1 MADMGDS
8 GARIGITIVLFCIL
22 VIEVGS
28 SFQLQNV
35 KMSQAKEWSEKI
47 SMKLNTSSMGE
58 SMGFSNFI
66 EVQYNKAESYI
77 TFEKNNGVEL
87 VKEMATQLEKML
99 GKKMAALKDLVNAA
113 ETAVRDHKWREDMR
127 IGDVQYWDAK
137 NHSQL
142 HDILS
147 YNERFL
153 QSINESVST
162 VHIPVEIYNGNID
175 ILNGLK
181 WSNDLDQAFMKNYEN
196 DPDILWQYFGSQTGF
211 MRTFPGSKWSIKH
224 DDVDLFD
231 VRRRP
236 WYTQGSSSPKDML
249 ILIDTSGSVHG
260 QALSLIK
267 VAVKSILDTLGEN
280 DFVNIANFSK
290 SVTFVSCFETFVQAN
305 HRNKK
310 ILKEG
315 VDALTAKDMA
325 NYESALTF
333 AFDEFDK
340 FDNSSDSGAKCNRM
354 IMLLTDGGTDDA
366 EKVFNERNF
375 KRPDED
381 QVRVFTYAVGQTA
394 NPNRGIRWMACANRG
409 KFSEIPAM
417 GAIRARVQ
425 GYVDVIARP
434 VVLSNRHDMKWNS
447 VYRDGLGLG
456 MMTTVTLPVY
466 NKTDN
471 ADRQANQTI
480 LGVMGTD
487 VTTAQM
493 EKYTPVWK
501 LGPNGYSFAINAN
514 GYVMFHPKLRVHD
527 DFKDPPNMDFLDIE
541 VENKEKEETKS
552 VGNQLRKNMTDGIT
566 GDASMVTYVISA
578 DNNHTDQERRHYFY
592 RNIKSTSFSLGLSI
606 PSYQKYTMVFTSTPK
621 DIVKSGTPF
630 IEDNKSIV
638 LVAPWKYVKN
648 GSLASNLSDIYS
660 SYKKWEK
667 SGKDDGFWD
676 NEKLLTLHMDLE
688 KTEHMHEF
696 FNQFMLNRTEAIFVA
711 TYGGLTRIVPTGS
724 KYKEK
729 IEKDRDTWK
738 ASYFKRA
745 LDYDGL
751 VFSAPYTLKERTEN
765 DTEPI
770 PDIMITKSVT
780 VTAYNYKP
788 AVIGSFV
795 KHEKIVEILGTETDQ
810 NCGVDSSIDCYL
822 LDDGAFLI
830 SSNREEH
837 FDEVGRFFGK
847 VDPLLMH
854 ELYNISVYQ
863 RLEDFDYQATCS
875 LNDSITSS
883 AIRLRIPSINIL
895 FELLTVN
902 WWSSIWTWWV
912 SNLSF
917 YSWLN
922 APVVETANAPEV
934 NKNCIKRQAQY
945 YIPTDFSEIEGVIEC
960 INVNCT
966 RNYKA
971 IKLNNSKLKSNL
983 MFVMV
988 DAKCDGCLEEKSGD
1002 IDLLQEPKVFEK
1014 ESEHFCNKQARYRRV
1029 TEPCYDYHEKEESD
1043 CSGPLSTPVSVAVI
1057 VIATIVTVLCTW
1069 IR

>member
-1 MADMGDS
+1 
-8 GARIGITIVLFCIL
+8 
-22 VIEVGS
+22 
-28 SFQLQNV
+28 
-35 KMSQAKEWSEKI
+35 
-47 SMKLNTSSMGE
+47 
-58 SMGFSNFI
+58 
-66 EVQYNKAESYI
+66 
-77 TFEKNNGVEL
+77 
-87 VKEMATQLEKML
+87 
-99 GKKMAALKDLVNAA
+99 
-113 ETAVRDHKWREDMR
+113 
-127 IGDVQYWDAK
+127 
-137 NHSQL
+137 
-142 HDILS
+142 
-147 YNERFL
+147 
-153 QSINESVST
+153 
-162 VHIPVEIYNGNID
+162 
-175 ILNGLK
+175 
-181 WSNDLDQAFMKNYEN
+181 
-196 DPDILWQYFGSQTGF
+196 
-211 MRTFPGSKWSIKH
+211 
-224 DDVDLFD
+224 
-231 VRRRP
+231 
-236 WYTQGSSSPKDML
+236 
-249 ILIDTSGSVHG
+249 
-260 QALSLIK
+260 
-267 VAVKSILDTLGEN
+267 
-280 DFVNIANFSK
+280 
-290 SVTFVSCFETFVQAN
+290 
-305 HRNKK
+305 
-310 ILKEG
+310 
-315 VDALTAKDMA
+315 
-325 NYESALTF
+325 
-333 AFDEFDK
+333 
-340 FDNSSDSGAKCNRM
+340 
-354 IMLLTDGGTDDA
+354 
-366 EKVFNERNF
+366 
-375 KRPDED
+375 
-381 QVRVFTYAVGQTA
+381 
-394 NPNRGIRWMACANRG
+394 
-409 KFSEIPAM
+409 
-417 GAIRARVQ
+417 
-425 GYVDVIARP
+425 
-434 VVLSNRHDMKWNS
+434 
-447 VYRDGLGLG
+447 
-456 MMTTVTLPVY
+456 
-466 NKTDN
+466 
-471 ADRQANQTI
+471 
-480 LGVMGTD
+480 
-487 VTTAQM
+487 
-493 EKYTPVWK
+493 
-501 LGPNGYSFAINAN
+501 
-514 GYVMFHPKLRVHD
+514 
-527 DFKDPPNMDFLDIE
+527 
-541 VENKEKEETKS
+541 
-552 VGNQLRKNMTDGIT
+552 
-566 GDASMVTYVISA
+566 
-578 DNNHTDQERRHYFY
+578 
-592 RNIKSTSFSLGLSI
+592 
-606 PSYQKYTMVFTSTPK
+606 MVFTSTPK

-638 LVAPWKYVKN
+638 LVAPWKYVMN
-648 GSLASNLSDIYS
+648 GSVASNLSDIYS

-676 NEKLLTLHMDLE
+676 NEKLLTLHLDLE

-875 LNDSITSS
+875 LNDSTTSS